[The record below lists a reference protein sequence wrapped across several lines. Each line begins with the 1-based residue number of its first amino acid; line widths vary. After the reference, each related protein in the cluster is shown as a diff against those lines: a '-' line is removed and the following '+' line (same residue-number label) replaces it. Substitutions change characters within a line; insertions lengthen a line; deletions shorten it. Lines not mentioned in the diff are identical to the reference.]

1 MMRETVRK
9 KRPSSLK
16 IQRIPRR
23 RMLGLA
29 TIIMKGME
37 IRANKNSNLG
47 RYPTVSRNF
56 PFHPALTRV
65 I

>member
-1 MMRETVRK
+1 
-9 KRPSSLK
+9 
-16 IQRIPRR
+16 
-23 RMLGLA
+23 MLGLA